1 MADDDDAKIAEEL
14 LIMRLLAGFDD
25 TNPRIPNFIEA
36 NSPDERRAREALAR
50 QVREGRL
57 GGFVKEF
64 LALAIDPWTESTHLG
79 MRPLRKVE
87 FKSATPGPAP
97 TWARDLLI
105 IDFMRRFRRE
115 TPAGKPLNL
124 EAAIKAA
131 EDHFGISRSQAH
143 AIWQRHEQLIDR
155 QSGQ

>member
-1 MADDDDAKIAEEL
+1 MDEDPQVAEEL
-14 LIMRLLAGFDD
+14 LILRLLAGFDD
-25 TNPRIPNFIEA
+25 TNPQIPSFIDA
-36 NSPDERRAREALAR
+36 NSPDERRAREVLAR

-57 GGFVKEF
+57 GGFVKEL
-64 LALAIDPWTESTHLG
+64 LALAIDPWTESTHPG

-115 TPAGKPLNL
+115 TPAGKSSNL

-143 AIWQRHEQLIDR
+143 AIWQRREQLIDR